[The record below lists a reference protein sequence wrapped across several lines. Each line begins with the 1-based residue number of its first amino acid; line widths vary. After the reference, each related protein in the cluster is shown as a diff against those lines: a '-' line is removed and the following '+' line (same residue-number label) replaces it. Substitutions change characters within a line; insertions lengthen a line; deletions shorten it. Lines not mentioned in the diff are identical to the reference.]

1 MLLALYQVGLEFT
14 NKLDLDRA
22 DYSAPDGLTLV
33 YPDMPQPP
41 TQRHVIVDSAV
52 FIHKT
57 LHAAVKSL
65 QKRGDVTFTVTPR
78 HYLDFI
84 TQYTRMMAEKR
95 SELEEQQVHLN
106 VGLRRINET
115 VQQVDELRTRFEF
128 FQKFQNQLSL
138 SYVATNVY

>member
-1 MLLALYQVGLEFT
+1 MGLEFT

-22 DYSAPDGLTLV
+22 DYSAPGGLTLV
-33 YPDMPQPP
+33 YPEMPQPP

-84 TQYTRMMAEKR
+84 TQYTRMMAEKCP
-95 SELEEQQVHLN
+95 N
-106 VGLRRINET
+106 M
-115 VQQVDELRTRFEF
+115 
-128 FQKFQNQLSL
+128 
-138 SYVATNVY
+138 